1 MKKLMVLVSCIPYL
15 LHASGYEI
23 VERNILHGLSSLKS
37 GTQIISDCDKYRTA
51 LRILKSAAQSAQYPH
66 TQPLN
71 DTTIGDLSLLFYDV
85 SKPDFTI
92 LNRIKRT
99 QTTLGTCELAHM
111 LITPLTDHTQLRR
124 RQDIIT
130 TLINNDHLRTTLR
143 TVLDHLAT
151 HEDQLLALWNPEDRL
166 YGKNMQQAFFAGN
179 MQTAIRDKFILEFR
193 SRYDDFIPTVTFL
206 AAFLVLYFKER
217 ISSKPETWWEK
228 NVRARIKY
236 LPLLGSVIS
245 ISNYLNNLHN
255 RRSLIRLA
263 RQRLSSLVALRSTVS
278 HIEQW
283 ARQNTLN
290 TANIDALKSIARFTG
305 EQNKDIHAFFST
317 LNSPSFNLDNKYLDS
332 FIGPVLNAIP
342 TFVDIKDRICPV
354 LHAIAQLDA
363 YLSIAT
369 LYKEHES
376 KPQVYSRA
384 QYATKKHG
392 PVFSAVNFWHPF
404 FQQSVQYP
412 ARSLWGSFF

>member
-1 MKKLMVLVSCIPYL
+1 M
-15 LHASGYEI
+15 H
-23 VERNILHGLSSLKS
+23 NILTLSLF
-37 GTQIISDCDKYRTA
+37 
-51 LRILKSAAQSAQYPH
+51 
-66 TQPLN
+66 N

-166 YGKNMQQAFFAGN
+166 YSKNMQQAFFAGN

-255 RRSLIRLA
+255 HRSLIRLA
-263 RQRLSSLVALRSTVS
+263 RQRQKA
-278 HIEQW
+278 
-283 ARQNTLN
+283 
-290 TANIDALKSIARFTG
+290 
-305 EQNKDIHAFFST
+305 
-317 LNSPSFNLDNKYLDS
+317 
-332 FIGPVLNAIP
+332 
-342 TFVDIKDRICPV
+342 
-354 LHAIAQLDA
+354 
-363 YLSIAT
+363 
-369 LYKEHES
+369 
-376 KPQVYSRA
+376 
-384 QYATKKHG
+384 
-392 PVFSAVNFWHPF
+392 
-404 FQQSVQYP
+404 
-412 ARSLWGSFF
+412 